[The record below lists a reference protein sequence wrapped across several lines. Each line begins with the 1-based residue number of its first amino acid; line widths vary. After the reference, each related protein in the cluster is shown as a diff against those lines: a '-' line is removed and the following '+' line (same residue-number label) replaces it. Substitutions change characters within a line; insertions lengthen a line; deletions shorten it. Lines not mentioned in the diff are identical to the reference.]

1 MRLAEATQLGL
12 ETKYTYRVTQVAD
25 LGQGQQLVRV
35 KNCSG
40 PNFVKWIGAWNPND
54 SRWTNVS
61 EEAKKEL
68 DAETYHDGGFWMA
81 YGDFL
86 KYFKVVFHAFFTRYC
101 NAYYTISFFFRRLI
115 FAI

>member
-86 KYFKVVFHAFFTRYC
+86 KYFKVIFLAFRDILRC
-101 NAYYTISFFFRRLI
+101 IYTIPFYRHLI